1 MRQVILFLS
10 IILFSSFSGESV
22 REIKGIYLE
31 VEGIERVEGNIGI
44 LVFSNKD
51 GFPKSAEKAV
61 LKLEVKVTSNR
72 MKIELNNLPFGDYAF
87 SIIHDIN
94 SNKKMDVNFIGIPK
108 EPYGFSNNP
117 STLLGI
123 PNFKEALVSF
133 TEKQRSTTIKLV
145 SF

>member
-10 IILFSSFSGESV
+10 IILFSSFSGERL

-72 MKIELNNLPFGDYAF
+72 MKIELNNLPYGDYAF

-94 SNKKMDVNFIGIPK
+94 SNKEMDVNFIGIPK

-117 STLLGI
+117 STFIGI

-133 TEKQRSTTIKLV
+133 TEIQRSTTIKLV